1 MERKTI
7 TFKFEGDLEGVSVG
21 TFTAA
26 LLGYSRAVQ
35 ASARELD
42 SNAVIDVEITA
53 TRPGCLEAILQA
65 VVKDLPGILGTL
77 SQTSDQLE
85 PVLSAFKGYLELRR
99 FLGKNGAPKSVE
111 RVGDGI
117 SVTAGNNSVINI
129 TQNVYKV
136 SGSNEVDSA
145 VSSMFGALADNEKIG
160 GLSISGDGVDGFE
173 SSRDDFEDIR
183 TAPKCETEQERDVIM
198 KGQHL
203 NVAKPVLEYSDKR
216 KWELYWNGQKLSA
229 NMGDFDFLGQLAR
242 RERTFG
248 IGDDMIAD
256 LLLRQR
262 RNEIGAWENKSVR
275 ITKVHDLRPAP
286 EDQKLL

>member
-42 SNAVIDVEITA
+42 PNAVIDVEITA

-145 VSSMFGALADNEKIG
+145 VSSMFGVLADNEKIG

-203 NVAKPVLEYSDKR
+203 NVAKPVLEYR
-216 KWELYWNGQKLSA
+216 TSA
-229 NMGDFDFLGQLAR
+229 NGNSTGTAR
-242 RERTFG
+242 SSRRTWG
-248 IGDDMIAD
+248 TSTSSASSRGVNARSASGTTW
-256 LLLRQR
+256 LR
-262 RNEIGAWENKSVR
+262 ICCSVNDGTR
-275 ITKVHDLRPAP
+275 SEHGRTSP
-286 EDQKLL
+286 

>member
-1 MERKTI
+1 M
-7 TFKFEGDLEGVSVG
+7 
-21 TFTAA
+21 
-26 LLGYSRAVQ
+26 
-35 ASARELD
+35 
-42 SNAVIDVEITA
+42 
-53 TRPGCLEAILQA
+53 
-65 VVKDLPGILGTL
+65 
-77 SQTSDQLE
+77 
-85 PVLSAFKGYLELRR
+85 LSAFKGYLELRR

>member
-1 MERKTI
+1 MWRHVMERT
-7 TFKFEGDLEGVSVG
+7 
-21 TFTAA
+21 
-26 LLGYSRAVQ
+26 
-35 ASARELD
+35 
-42 SNAVIDVEITA
+42 
-53 TRPGCLEAILQA
+53 
-65 VVKDLPGILGTL
+65 
-77 SQTSDQLE
+77 
-85 PVLSAFKGYLELRR
+85 
-99 FLGKNGAPKSVE
+99 
-111 RVGDGI
+111 
-117 SVTAGNNSVINI
+117 
-129 TQNVYKV
+129 
-136 SGSNEVDSA
+136 

-183 TAPKCETEQERDVIM
+183 TAPKCETEQERDVVM
-198 KGQHL
+198 ERQHL

-262 RNEIGAWENKSVR
+262 RNDIGAWENKSVR